1 MVGKSQKPLTERQV
15 EAATQKSL
23 EKKPGFGRGGRT
35 NAQGGNNKLVD
46 ILERCLVLP
55 EDGYYVRRW
64 LWVQFPL
71 LALALE
77 R

>member
-1 MVGKSQKPLTERQV
+1 VAGKSQKPLTERQV

-23 EKKPGFGRGGRT
+23 VTDRLGRGSMNNRGT
-35 NAQGGNNKLVD
+35 NNKQAD
-46 ILERCLVLP
+46 IFERCLVLP
-55 EDGYYVRRW
+55 DDGYYVKRW